1 MTCYICHDPT
11 TETCACACKPAV
23 HAHCLLKS
31 IKLTNNPTCTICQG
45 AIANVRLHTRH
56 RLSRYVGCFATMLGG
71 VTLAC
76 SLAALLLLALAV
88 EEKRMHQFYELII
101 GCSASV
107 AMATIASSSL
117 RKLLQDYEL
126 ELVHTEYKYTWTTR

>member
-71 VTLAC
+71 VT
-76 SLAALLLLALAV
+76 
-88 EEKRMHQFYELII
+88 RMHQFYELII